1 MKHAFRKHLEK
12 SILHKSQNL
21 KQKPSNKVPAN
32 VEDVQTFKE
41 QREMNKFR
49 NMLITDNLLPQHL
62 DNYYTLLR
70 FLKSRRHDV
79 NRAKRMWEGM
89 LQWRHEFKVDTI
101 KTDFQFTELDSV
113 RKYYPQGHHGVDK
126 EGRPVYIE
134 QIGKVDAQKLMECTT
149 LERYLKFHVLEF
161 ERTINLK
168 FPACSLAIES
178 HVHSSTT
185 ILDVDG
191 VGMKNFNKQA
201 RDLLIAIQKIDSANY
216 PETLYRMF
224 IVNASPG
231 FKLVWNTIR
240 GLLDNKTAAKI
251 NVLGTNYQSKLL
263 EIIDANQLPTFFGGT
278 CTCAEEGGCLMS
290 DKGPWND
297 PKIVQTKSGR
307 SQHEFHPLS
316 MTWIKKQPPHWV
328 VPLKLVSVGPIRQ
341 LLALLMISQ
350 GDLSDKE
357 SDRSSSIS
365 DSSLDNSTDGVAGG
379 FVWYIHRGVKFTFGM
394 ISFPFQLLM
403 QIMSVLARM
412 VFRTPT
418 NTDIHELLQRR
429 LTQLEA
435 EVEKLKP
442 VGETIPKHKEAAQL
456 VAVDSSHKITSL
468 ETELANTKKTLRSV
482 LSKQEELYDLLE
494 RIQDL
499 KDVGKMCITCGDQI
513 NILKNNSYISFQILS
528 L

>member
-1 MKHAFRKHLEK
+1 
-12 SILHKSQNL
+12 
-21 KQKPSNKVPAN
+21 
-32 VEDVQTFKE
+32 
-41 QREMNKFR
+41 
-49 NMLITDNLLPQHL
+49 
-62 DNYYTLLR
+62 
-70 FLKSRRHDV
+70 
-79 NRAKRMWEGM
+79 MWEGM
-89 LQWRHEFKVDTI
+89 LQWRHEFK
-101 KTDFQFTELDSV
+101 DFQFTELDSV

-297 PKIVQTKSGR
+297 PKIVQVIEDEKWKIATR
-307 SQHEFHPLS
+307 
-316 MTWIKKQPPHWV
+316 
-328 VPLKLVSVGPIRQ
+328 VP
-341 LLALLMISQ
+341 
-350 GDLSDKE
+350 
-357 SDRSSSIS
+357 SIV
-365 DSSLDNSTDGVAGG
+365 DDMD
-379 FVWYIHRGVKFTFGM
+379 
-394 ISFPFQLLM
+394 
-403 QIMSVLARM
+403 
-412 VFRTPT
+412 
-418 NTDIHELLQRR
+418 
-429 LTQLEA
+429 
-435 EVEKLKP
+435 
-442 VGETIPKHKEAAQL
+442 KEAATAL
-456 VAVDSSHKITSL
+456 GRSSEAGFSGSNPSTPSSAHDLAGGSL
-468 ETELANTKKTLRSV
+468 R
-482 LSKQEELYDLLE
+482 Q
-494 RIQDL
+494 RIRP
-499 KDVGKMCITCGDQI
+499 
-513 NILKNNSYISFQILS
+513 
-528 L
+528 

>member
-89 LQWRHEFKVDTI
+89 LQWRHEFK
-101 KTDFQFTELDSV
+101 DFQFTELDSV

-297 PKIVQTKSGR
+297 PKIVQVIEDEKWKIATRVPSIVDDMDKEAATALGR
-307 SQHEFHPLS
+307 SSEAGFSGSNPSTPSSAHDL
-316 MTWIKKQPPHWV
+316 
-328 VPLKLVSVGPIRQ
+328 
-341 LLALLMISQ
+341 

-365 DSSLDNSTDGVAGG
+365 DSSLDKDSTDGVAGG